1 MQLVGSMLVYVLQIT
16 TVHDSLKIVRFK
28 CIHHAKLYINV
39 LQNNVTYL
47 GEIPYNINLAD
58 MKSAEFYH

>member
-1 MQLVGSMLVYVLQIT
+1 MLVYVLQIT
-16 TVHDSLKIVRFK
+16 TIHVSLTNVCFK
-28 CIHHAKLYINV
+28 NTHHAKLYINV

-58 MKSAEFYH
+58 MKSTEFYH